1 MKASTSNKTVAA
13 EVVPTAGQ
21 AHSAAKALQQLGF
34 RILHIGSTVSIQ
46 APERVWKDTFR
57 VSFTKKR
64 QPRLSISPKSS
75 TEYAVPDNDRVEI
88 PGSLGEL
95 VAEVVFVRPPEFF

>member
-13 EVVPTAGQ
+13 EIVPAAGQ

-34 RILHIGSTVSIQ
+34 RVLHIGSTVSVQ
-46 APERVWKDTFR
+46 APERVWKDTFN

-64 QPRLSISPKSS
+64 QQRLAISPKSS
-75 TEYAVPDNDRVEI
+75 TEYAVPVDDRVEI
-88 PGSLGEL
+88 PSALGEL
-95 VAEVVFVRPPEFF
+95 VAEVIFVRPPEFF